1 MKKQQNNSTRAWAL
15 QIALSI
21 ALLSISA
28 VLLASSFKATPV
40 TRGLSAPINPVAAPA
55 NTNIPVLVVTTD
67 SNQFSKYYSE
77 ILKAEGLNAFQTADI
92 GTVNAAALANYD
104 TVLLGE
110 VSLTPPQVTTFTDWV
125 NAGGNLIAMKPDKQL
140 AGLLGLTDA
149 SSTLADK
156 YLLVD
161 TASNPGAGIVNQT
174 IQFHSSADLYSLNGA
189 TSIATLYSDATTATS
204 NPAVTTIT
212 VGTNGG
218 RASAFTY
225 DLAKSVVYT
234 HQGNPAWAGQERDG
248 HTDVIRPDDLFFPD
262 YVDLNKV
269 QIPQADEQQRL
280 LANMITQFSLEKKPL
295 PRFWYLPNGKK
306 AAIVYTLDDH
316 NTASATKDVFN
327 KFIANSPANCSVTD
341 WECMRGT
348 SWSYSGVNLTNSE
361 AATYNGQGF
370 EMGVHVQNGC
380 TNFNSL
386 AALNQTYT
394 DALNQFQANFP
405 SLPAPTTHRYHCIPW
420 SDWLSQARAELAHNI
435 RYSMDYYYWP
445 PEWVN
450 GRPGLFTGSGI
461 PMKFADTDGTSID
474 IYQGVSQLVNE
485 NGINYDSDV
494 NALLTNATGSK
505 GYYGFFGTHDDYRDT
520 TFSDSIVNAS
530 QNFNVSVISAIQA
543 LTWLDGRNSSSFT
556 NFSWDGTTLNF
567 TVTPGPGIT
576 GLQGMLPAVDSS
588 NSAISSLARNGSA
601 VTFTT
606 QTIKGISYAFF
617 PAAAGDY
624 VATYSGTAPTPTPT
638 PTPTYSLWDNSTVP
652 AVPSQADPNP
662 VEVGTKF
669 SADVDGQ
676 ITGFKF
682 YKGTTNTGLHTGHLW
697 TSGGGLLATAT
708 FTNETAFGWQE
719 VTLDTPVPVTANTTY
734 IVSYHAPNGN
744 YAANSLYFTTGYDNA
759 PLHSP
764 ASDPSGGNGVYNYGP
779 SGTFP
784 TEYL

>member
-1 MKKQQNNSTRAWAL
+1 M
-15 QIALSI
+15 
-21 ALLSISA
+21 
-28 VLLASSFKATPV
+28 
-40 TRGLSAPINPVAAPA
+40 
-55 NTNIPVLVVTTD
+55 LVVTTN

-77 ILKAEGLNAFQTADI
+77 ILKAEGLNAFDTADI

-234 HQGNPAWAGQERDG
+234 HQGNPALAGQETDG

-327 KFIANSPANCSVTD
+327 KFIANSPANCSVTN
-341 WECMRGT
+341 WECIRGT
-348 SWSYSGVNLTNSE
+348 SWSYSQVNLTNSE

-386 AALNQTYT
+386 AELNQTYT
-394 DALNQFQANFP
+394 DALNQFHATFP

-420 SDWLSQARAELAHNI
+420 SDWLSQARAELDHNI

-445 PEWVN
+445 PEWVAN
-450 GRPGLFTGSGI
+450 RPGLFTGSGI

-494 NALLTNATGSK
+494 TALLTNATGSK
-505 GYYGFFGTHDDYRDT
+505 GYYGFFGTHDDYRDS

-530 QNFNVSVISAIQA
+530 QNFNVSVISALQA

-652 AVPSQADPNP
+652 AVPSQNDPNA

-682 YKGTTNTGLHTGHLW
+682 YKGTANTGLHTGHLW
-697 TSGGGLLATAT
+697 TSAGGLLATAT
-708 FTNETAFGWQE
+708 FTNETASGWQE

-734 IVSYHAPNGN
+734 IVSYHAPNGY
-744 YAANSLYFTTGYDNA
+744 YAANSQYFTTGYDNA

-764 ASDPSGGNGVYNYGP
+764 ASDPSGGNGVYNYGHIRNIP
-779 SGTFP
+779 DR
-784 TEYL
+784 YLWSY

>member
-1 MKKQQNNSTRAWAL
+1 
-15 QIALSI
+15 
-21 ALLSISA
+21 
-28 VLLASSFKATPV
+28 
-40 TRGLSAPINPVAAPA
+40 
-55 NTNIPVLVVTTD
+55 
-67 SNQFSKYYSE
+67 
-77 ILKAEGLNAFQTADI
+77 
-92 GTVNAAALANYD
+92 
-104 TVLLGE
+104 
-110 VSLTPPQVTTFTDWV
+110 
-125 NAGGNLIAMKPDKQL
+125 
-140 AGLLGLTDA
+140 
-149 SSTLADK
+149 
-156 YLLVD
+156 
-161 TASNPGAGIVNQT
+161 
-174 IQFHSSADLYSLNGA
+174 
-189 TSIATLYSDATTATS
+189 
-204 NPAVTTIT
+204 
-212 VGTNGG
+212 
-218 RASAFTY
+218 
-225 DLAKSVVYT
+225 
-234 HQGNPAWAGQERDG
+234 
-248 HTDVIRPDDLFFPD
+248 
-262 YVDLNKV
+262 
-269 QIPQADEQQRL
+269 
-280 LANMITQFSLEKKPL
+280 
-295 PRFWYLPNGKK
+295 
-306 AAIVYTLDDH
+306 
-316 NTASATKDVFN
+316 
-327 KFIANSPANCSVTD
+327 
-341 WECMRGT
+341 
-348 SWSYSGVNLTNSE
+348 
-361 AATYNGQGF
+361 
-370 EMGVHVQNGC
+370 MGVHVQNGC
-380 TNFNSL
+380 TNFNSF
-386 AALNQTYT
+386 AELNQTYT
-394 DALNQFQANFP
+394 DTLSQFQATFP
-405 SLPAPTTHRYHCIPW
+405 SLPPQTTHRYHCIPW

-445 PEWVN
+445 PEWVT

-494 NALLTNATGSK
+494 NVLLTNATGSK
-505 GYYGFFGTHDDYRDT
+505 GYYGFFGTHDDYRDS

-567 TVTPGPGIT
+567 TVTPGPGST

-652 AVPSQADPNP
+652 AVPSQNDPNA

-682 YKGTTNTGLHTGHLW
+682 YKGTANTGLHTGHLW
-697 TSGGGLLATAT
+697 TSGGLLLATAT

-734 IVSYHAPNGN
+734 IVSYYAPNGN
-744 YAANSLYFTTGYDNA
+744 YAANSQYFTTGYDNA

-764 ASDPSGGNGVYNYGP
+764 ASDPSGGNGVYKYGHIRNIP
-779 SGTFP
+779 DRVPLVVLIIGSMSYSKPAQDLLRRLRQPRLLRLHRQLQLQLQRLHPHPYRAGP
-784 TEYL
+784 T

>member
-1 MKKQQNNSTRAWAL
+1 
-15 QIALSI
+15 
-21 ALLSISA
+21 
-28 VLLASSFKATPV
+28 
-40 TRGLSAPINPVAAPA
+40 
-55 NTNIPVLVVTTD
+55 
-67 SNQFSKYYSE
+67 
-77 ILKAEGLNAFQTADI
+77 
-92 GTVNAAALANYD
+92 
-104 TVLLGE
+104 
-110 VSLTPPQVTTFTDWV
+110 
-125 NAGGNLIAMKPDKQL
+125 
-140 AGLLGLTDA
+140 
-149 SSTLADK
+149 
-156 YLLVD
+156 
-161 TASNPGAGIVNQT
+161 
-174 IQFHSSADLYSLNGA
+174 
-189 TSIATLYSDATTATS
+189 
-204 NPAVTTIT
+204 
-212 VGTNGG
+212 
-218 RASAFTY
+218 
-225 DLAKSVVYT
+225 
-234 HQGNPAWAGQERDG
+234 
-248 HTDVIRPDDLFFPD
+248 
-262 YVDLNKV
+262 
-269 QIPQADEQQRL
+269 
-280 LANMITQFSLEKKPL
+280 
-295 PRFWYLPNGKK
+295 
-306 AAIVYTLDDH
+306 
-316 NTASATKDVFN
+316 
-327 KFIANSPANCSVTD
+327 
-341 WECMRGT
+341 
-348 SWSYSGVNLTNSE
+348 
-361 AATYNGQGF
+361 
-370 EMGVHVQNGC
+370 
-380 TNFNSL
+380 
-386 AALNQTYT
+386 
-394 DALNQFQANFP
+394 
-405 SLPAPTTHRYHCIPW
+405 
-420 SDWLSQARAELAHNI
+420 
-435 RYSMDYYYWP
+435 MDYYYWP
-445 PEWVN
+445 PEWVA

-505 GYYGFFGTHDDYRDT
+505 GYYGFFGTHDDYRDS

-530 QNFNVSVISAIQA
+530 QNFNVPVISALQA

-652 AVPSQADPNP
+652 AVPSQNDPNA

-682 YKGTTNTGLHTGHLW
+682 YKGTANTGLHTGHLW

-708 FTNETAFGWQE
+708 FTNETASGWQE

-744 YAANSLYFTTGYDNA
+744 YAANSQYFTTGYDNA

-764 ASDPSGGNGVYNYGP
+764 ASDPSGGNGVYNYGQ

-784 TEYL
+784 TNTFNAY